1 MFFYKKQ
8 EVSKISQKYS
18 IAVNFLKIASGE
30 NWYLI
35 EEIFRNNEELLE
47 LFYQQLEI
55 AIVGFVFQETC

>member
-47 LFYQQLEI
+47 LFYQ
-55 AIVGFVFQETC
+55 